1 MCSKLLHLRGWF
13 SYFSKQLPLLLCL
26 RSHQHMYYFHFNVQA
41 RATLFSIWEKRWRI
55 WKIIFDGYYYGYSMV
70 SYNTLCGWLTISFS
84 LGDHYI
90 IVWYTHWSI
99 TPTSG
104 TSEET
109 DIKILCMHVLNIII
123 YVFYVY
129 ISPCTYILINVY
141 NECMNAC

>member
-1 MCSKLLHLRGWF
+1 MCSKLLHVRGWF
-13 SYFSKQLPLLLCL
+13 SLFRKQLPLLLCL
-26 RSHQHMYYFHFNVQA
+26 RSHKHMYYFHLMYKLEWHYSVFE
-41 RATLFSIWEKRWRI
+41 RKGGEFEKLF
-55 WKIIFDGYYYGYSMV
+55 FDGYYYGYPMV
-70 SYNTLCGWLTISFS
+70 SYNILCGWLTISFS